1 MGRNGAVA
9 MYLKRHGQ
17 ESRGVFHF
25 PLRHLLPLLLM
36 LIDIYIYIY
45 FNQGISIT
53 LATLNRL

>member
-9 MYLKRHGQ
+9 MYLKRYGQ

-36 LIDIYIYIY
+36 LIDIYIYI